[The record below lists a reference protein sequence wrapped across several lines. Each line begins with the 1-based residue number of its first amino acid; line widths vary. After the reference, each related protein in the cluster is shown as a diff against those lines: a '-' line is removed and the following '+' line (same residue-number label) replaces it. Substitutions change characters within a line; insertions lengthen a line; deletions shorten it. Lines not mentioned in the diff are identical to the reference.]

1 MFNYVKVFFPDT
13 TLSALHVYDMSF
25 YQNKYEH
32 EVASITFRNWGVQYD
47 AIESGSPITFTL
59 NDGSKVRNFYG
70 YVHSVL
76 VDRTPGS
83 FLTEVIAVSASMV
96 MKNESQTVYT
106 ELSADAV
113 VQKIAKKHNFVAFT
127 VPHPRIYPQIAQAGH
142 TDWELLVRLAKQSGY
157 SLRTENT
164 ELYFQPMLYDYEN
177 KRSEAP
183 IFVMR
188 EANDP
193 SGSTIYSFNPA
204 ISEGLSYDG
213 DMKAAVAISGLDAST
228 VTPISLTKQLKAPKT
243 KFKSSPEFFDKFHTH
258 TVATDPTV
266 AAYEAEAAENRNL
279 FPYRATAEVKG
290 NPTLRPDLPVY
301 LDGLGGYYS
310 GYWTI
315 LGTEHK
321 VVEQERNS
329 HVYTTILYLGTD
341 SLGNANTW
349 TDGKKITQPEAKATR
364 TIIPGVRQTN
374 IVPKTSLKKT
384 APTISPSKKGSFGT
398 TNNRA
403 KATLSSPLWKTAT
416 ATLNPIQQSN
426 KSQATTISRL
436 LTKVPKL

>member
-1 MFNYVKVFFPDT
+1 MFNYVSVSFPDT
-13 TLSALHVYDMSF
+13 TLAPLHVYAMSF

-32 EVASITFRNWGVQYD
+32 EVASITFRDWAVQYD
-47 AIESGSPITFTL
+47 VVGSGSPITFTL
-59 NDGSKVRNFYG
+59 NDNGKARTFYG

-83 FLTEVIAVSASMV
+83 FLTEVVAVSASMV

-177 KRSEAP
+177 KRAEAP

-188 EANDP
+188 DP
-193 SGSTIYSFNPA
+193 NSSSGSTIYSFNPA
-204 ISEGLSYDG
+204 TSEALTYDG

-228 VTPISLTKQLKAPKT
+228 INPISLTKQIKAPKT
-243 KFKSSPEFFDKFHTH
+243 KSKSSIEFFDKFHTN
-258 TVATDPTV
+258 TVATNPEV
-266 AAYEAEAAENRNL
+266 AAYEAEAAENRNA
-279 FPYRATAEVKG
+279 FPYRAVAEVKG
-290 NPTLRPDLPVY
+290 TPTLRPDLPVY
-301 LDGLGGYYS
+301 LDGLGGYYT

-329 HVYTTILYLGTD
+329 QVYTTVLYLGTD
-341 SLGNANTW
+341 SLGGANAW
-349 TDGKKITQPEAKATR
+349 TDGKRIVKPEPRATR

-374 IVPKTSLKKT
+374 IVPKTSLKRT
-384 APTISPSKKGSFGT
+384 APALSPSYKGSFGS

-403 KATLSSPLWKTAT
+403 KTALSSPLWKTAT

-426 KSQATTISRL
+426 KSHMPTSSRL